1 MTLVFIAEK
10 FDCLHRVF
18 QIALRG
24 REIPPVGLGKLGIL
38 LRELESGVGNFTR
51 NDFNYLTHFRC

>member
-1 MTLVFIAEK
+1 MALVFIAEK

-24 REIPPVGLGKLGIL
+24 REIPPVGVGKQGIL
-38 LRELESGVGNFTR
+38 LREFFQWGWKFHKE
-51 NDFNYLTHFRC
+51 